1 MPELYPRKPSAV
13 EQKVLPVLWHLL
25 GSTASGGS
33 VPGPGGSVRTATAS
47 LAQALSA
54 QMGPGLLAHAA
65 AQPPHI
71 RKSLEE
77 LLETGT

>member
-1 MPELYPRKPSAV
+1 MYFAELVPELYPRKPCAV

-25 GSTASGGS
+25 GSSASSGS
-33 VPGPGGSVRTATAS
+33 VPTAS
-47 LAQALSA
+47 LAQALWA

-71 RKSLEE
+71 RKNLEE